1 MAKLYIGNDF
11 DIQLT
16 LGQDMTGGTAAIR
29 YKKPGSTVVSSKV
42 ATVSDYSTGVCTI
55 AIAKAEHTTKGAW
68 VAWLKVTFAD
78 GDETEGDPI
87 TFTSYEGGN
96 I

>member
-1 MAKLYIGNDF
+1 MANLYIGNDF

-16 LGQDMTGGTAAIR
+16 LGQDMTGGTASIR
-29 YKKPGSTVVSSKV
+29 YKIPGSATVNSKA
-42 ATVSDYSTGVCTI
+42 ATVSNYTTGVCTI
-55 AIAKAEHTTKGAW
+55 HITKTEHTTKGAW
-68 VAWLKVTFAD
+68 VAWLKVIFAD